1 MAFFMKSL
9 NNISRCQAA
18 YRNLRVVCEGLC
30 PCHHAFVLAVGR
42 VPGRSQE
49 ELARELCLNKST
61 VARALNHLEE
71 KGFVTRRP
79 IKEDKRCLA
88 VYPTEKLN
96 EILPRVREVTRD
108 WNDSITEG
116 ISPNEMEIFRS
127 VLERMEI
134 KARETVKRQEEDNE
148 VDA

>member
-1 MAFFMKSL
+1 MAFLMKSL

-18 YRNLRVVCEGLC
+18 YRNLRVESDGLC

-42 VPGRSQE
+42 DPGRSQE

-71 KGFVTRRP
+71 NGFVTRRP
-79 IKEDKRCLA
+79 HKDDKRRLS
-88 VYPTEKLN
+88 VYPTERLISVLP
-96 EILPRVREVTRD
+96 EIREVAKD

-116 ISPNEMEIFRS
+116 ISQSELDIFRS
-127 VLERMEI
+127 VLERMEQ
-134 KARETVKRQEEDNE
+134 KARETVERQE
-148 VDA
+148 AAK